1 MELNLRTLGIL
12 GNWEIRVREHSLERQ
27 HGKGQRRTETIYTKA
42 IPLPNS
48 GKLNKIKIKQEVKQ
62 EKRDTGGTEGHKT
75 QQETNR
81 K

>member
-1 MELNLRTLGIL
+1 MET
-12 GNWEIRVREHSLERQ
+12 
-27 HGKGQRRTETIYTKA
+27 T
-42 IPLPNS
+42 LPNS

-62 EKRDTGGTEGHKT
+62 EKHDTGDTEGHKT